1 MEIKHTVEILTK
13 DIQEIEKLVGNLDN
27 YEIPPQIE
35 LDLALSKLR
44 NVYELL
50 MMIRSDAG
58 EEARLSP
65 QKTEPPVEDRSEQ
78 TGPVQTR
85 EAQAAESQSVKPQI
99 AESQAGGAQT
109 GEAQAGEAQA
119 GEAAPAAPSEPRLR
133 ESGAPQTP
141 GPTPGDESGHP
152 REQEIKPK
160 PEHAKEKETRPAGK
174 QEDKPAGEAESDP
187 VPGEEQ
193 HGTRV
198 TGKQA
203 APGKQADTPPP
214 GDQQGKQQKST
225 AEKKDGEILAERF
238 NKSSSINDEIS
249 GKREA
254 PKVEKNLSSR
264 PIDSISRNIG
274 INDRFYIIRELFD
287 GKSEGFND
295 LIRELDRAPN
305 FEEAHRILEEHF
317 GEEIGHEGVKI
328 LVNLSR
334 RKFISGS
341 HV

>member
-78 TGPVQTR
+78 AGPVQTG
-85 EAQAAESQSVKPQI
+85 ESQAAERQYVK
-99 AESQAGGAQT
+99 
-109 GEAQAGEAQA
+109 
-119 GEAAPAAPSEPRLR
+119 
-133 ESGAPQTP
+133 
-141 GPTPGDESGHP
+141 
-152 REQEIKPK
+152 QEIKPK
-160 PEHAKEKETRPAGK
+160 TDRPTGPEAPTAGKPNTGLPKEKETRPAGQ
-174 QEDKPAGEAESDP
+174 QEHKPAGETESTP
-187 VPGEEQ
+187 APGEEQ
-193 HGTRV
+193 QGTGV
-198 TGKQA
+198 TGEQA
-203 APGKQADTPPP
+203 APGKQADTPRP
-214 GDQQGKQQKST
+214 GKQPGKHQKS
-225 AEKKDGEILAERF
+225 AADKKEGEILAERF

-254 PKVEKNLSSR
+254 PRVEKNISSQ
-264 PIDSISRNIG
+264 PIESISRNIG

-295 LIRELDRAPN
+295 LIRELDSAPN
-305 FEEAHRILEEHF
+305 FEEANRILEEHF
-317 GEEIGHEGVKI
+317 GEETGHEGVKI

>member
-50 MMIRSDAG
+50 MMIKSDAG

-65 QKTEPPVEDRSEQ
+65 HKTEPPVENRAGQPEPDRAGAVQSTDHQNSEPQ
-78 TGPVQTR
+78 AGRPRTAEPY
-85 EAQAAESQSVKPQI
+85 AADPAAET
-99 AESQAGGAQT
+99 ESSS
-109 GEAQAGEAQA
+109 
-119 GEAAPAAPSEPRLR
+119 APAKEQK
-133 ESGAPQTP
+133 GTGTP
-141 GPTPGDESGHP
+141 GEPTAPEKPVETS
-152 REQEIKPK
+152 RQE
-160 PEHAKEKETRPAGK
+160 E
-174 QEDKPAGEAESDP
+174 
-187 VPGEEQ
+187 
-193 HGTRV
+193 
-198 TGKQA
+198 
-203 APGKQADTPPP
+203 
-214 GDQQGKQQKST
+214 QQGKQQKST
-225 AEKKDGEILAERF
+225 PGKKEGEILAEQF

-254 PKVEKNLSSR
+254 PRVEKNISSQ
-264 PIDSISRNIG
+264 PIESISRNIG

-295 LIRELDRAPN
+295 LIRELDRAPG
-305 FEEAHRILEEHF
+305 FEEAHKILEDHF
-317 GEEIGHEGVKI
+317 GKEIEHEGARI

-341 HV
+341 HG